1 MKNTNVK
8 ELLEPMVGQKYLT
21 SWVQDD
27 FVTSTSKTYLNE
39 VQKEANKIYHSPKAR
54 KGRTLDQ
61 VFDACYN
68 GKIAEVILREDP
80 NFGPLVK
87 PSLEEFHD
95 LHFPLGNCE
104 VEVKRWKQR
113 DIDRNIINYISKST
127 EYNKSKWLVI
137 FTYDNAYTWLDR
149 VINVEDELKAY
160 NFEDKKVVSYLLTV
174 YRRGNSYT
182 IRDGL
187 LRELEKEVNVLIEFV
202 DEQTNNTII
211 KPLSWFQSHK
221 RESNDGYER
230 GGWYVMHNWV

>member
-1 MKNTNVK
+1 MNTNVK

-39 VQKEANKIYHSPKAR
+39 VQKEANDIYNNPNETR
-54 KGRTLDQ
+54 FLDDI
-61 VFDACYN
+61 FDACYN
-68 GKIAEVILREDP
+68 GKIAEAILREDP
-80 NFGPLVK
+80 NFGPLVQRSSK
-87 PSLEEFHD
+87 KYHD

-104 VEVKRWKQR
+104 IEVKRWKQR
-113 DIDRNIINYISKST
+113 DIDRNIIKYISKST

-137 FTYDNAYTWLDR
+137 FTFDNAYTWLDR

-160 NFEDKKVVSYLLTV
+160 NFEDKKVVSHILTV

-182 IRDGL
+182 IKNKL
-187 LRELEKEVNVLIEFV
+187 LRELHKEENVLLEFV

-230 GGWYVMHNWV
+230 GGWYVMHKWV